1 MTTRQEVLKYC
12 LTFPDVY
19 QDAPFHDDNWQLVRY
34 RKNKKAFAWVYER
47 EGNICVNIK
56 VNPEW
61 RDFWRQAY
69 NAVIPGYH
77 QNKQHWNTIILNGTI
92 PTQDIKRMIAE
103 SYDLILKK

>member
-12 LTFPDVY
+12 LTFPEVY